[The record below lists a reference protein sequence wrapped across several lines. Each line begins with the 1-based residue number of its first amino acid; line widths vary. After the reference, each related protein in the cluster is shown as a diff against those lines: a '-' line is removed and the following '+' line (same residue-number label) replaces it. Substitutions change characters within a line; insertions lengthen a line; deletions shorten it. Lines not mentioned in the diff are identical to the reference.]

1 MGKMTPAITPT
12 EFSLMSLPSGRFRI
26 SGLPASRFDHLFG
39 LSDAALAGLG
49 AARFIADRA
58 PGFPDRIELRD
69 ARQGEAVIL
78 VNYEHQ
84 PARTPYRSRHA
95 VFVREGATETYDRE
109 GEVPEVLRA
118 RTLALRGFD
127 DRDMIADADLVEG
140 REVESLIDR
149 LFANPRIR
157 YIHAHYAARGCY
169 ACQIDRI

>member
-1 MGKMTPAITPT
+1 MTFLS
-12 EFSLMSLPSGRFRI
+12 EHFRI

-39 LSDAALAGLG
+39 LSDSTLAELG
-49 AARFIADRA
+49 AVRFIADQVSS
-58 PGFPDRIELRD
+58 FPDRIELRH

-84 PARTPYRSRHA
+84 SARTPYRSRHA
-95 VFVREGATETYDRE
+95 VFVLEGATETYDRE
-109 GEVPEVLRA
+109 DEVPEVLRV

-127 DRDMIADADLVEG
+127 DRGMIADAGLIEG
-140 REVESLIDR
+140 REIESLIDR
-149 LFANPRIR
+149 LFANPQIR